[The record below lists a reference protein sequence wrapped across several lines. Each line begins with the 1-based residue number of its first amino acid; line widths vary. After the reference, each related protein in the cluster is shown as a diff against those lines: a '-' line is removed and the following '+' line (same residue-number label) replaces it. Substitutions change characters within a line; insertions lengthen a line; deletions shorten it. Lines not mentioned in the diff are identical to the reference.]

1 MTGLMAISSPTLS
14 SSQLHSSLRGFR
26 PPPHPLWLRAR
37 PSVPGPRSSRGLR
50 VSATAALSVEQET
63 RVQHNDSMDLQ
74 LLACPICYEPLI
86 RKGPAGL
93 NVPSIYRSGFKCQK
107 CNKSFT
113 SKDVYLDLTITSG
126 TTEYSEFKPARTEL
140 FRSPLVSFLYER
152 GWRQNFNRSGFPGL
166 DEEFNM
172 AQEYFKPV
180 AGGLLVDVSC
190 GSGLFSRKFA
200 KSGSF
205 SAVVAL
211 DFSENMLRQCYE
223 FIKQDDT
230 LITTNLA
237 LVRADVS
244 RLPFASG
251 SIDALHAGAALHCWP
266 SPSNAVAEISRVLR
280 SGGVFVA
287 TTFLVSPLNTPLP
300 LEAFRSLRQSFGQVT
315 NSYNYFTEKEIE
327 DLCRSCGLVNY
338 TSTVRRSFI
347 MRSANSPARILVEN
361 TSFVLAAERTRRRD
375 PLNGFKLYNGGWN
388 ISDLHYLAS
397 VGFTAAPLFA
407 VAAVWFFGFA
417 LVLSLI
423 CCCYCCFPRRSCS
436 FSRTTCALAVALLI
450 LCTAATIVGCV
461 VLFHGQDKFHG
472 TTSNTLDFVEGQ
484 SNTTVSN
491 LRSFSTN
498 LADAKKVG
506 VGQISLPADEQAAID
521 AVVKSLNDAADGV
534 SSRTADNSK
543 RIRDY
548 LDTVRLV
555 LIILVAAVL
564 LLVLLGLTF
573 SILGLQ
579 FLVYIFVLVGWVLV
593 AATFFLSGLFLLLHN
608 AVADTCVSMDEWA
621 LHPREHTAMDDILP
635 CVDVA
640 TTNASLRR
648 SREVTFQL
656 VNVVNQVITNVS
668 NADFPPMLKPLYYN
682 QSGPLLPP
690 LCNPYDT
697 DLGSRNCTTG
707 ELGFN
712 NVSQVWRS
720 YVCQVTVVNG
730 SDICA
735 TVGRI
740 TPKIYAQMM
749 AAVNVSHGLYQYGP
763 FLAGLADCTFV
774 RQTFRSITLDH
785 CPGLGRYSKQVFIG
799 LAMASAAVMLSMVL
813 WVIYARARWH
823 RKQLLSQQSKAT
835 VFSILPRSHGRPKR
849 ITTSTSRPPSMDS
862 KNSASSSS
870 SSKPRSPSRPCL
882 CSPTTHPGSFRC
894 KLHRGPRKSSGR
906 SVAHAGSPETKGPA
920 KATSMGGLL
929 MQMIRP
935 SGHDLRRRR
944 HFQPKPSRFFLMNGD
959 GRGAVAVA

>member
-1 MTGLMAISSPTLS
+1 MSGLMAISSATLT

-26 PPPHPLWLRAR
+26 PPPHPLWLRVR
-37 PSVPGPRSSRGLR
+37 PSLPGLHSSRGLR

-74 LLACPICYEPLI
+74 LLACPICYEPLT

-93 NVPSIYRSGFKCQK
+93 NLPSIYRSGFKCQK

-180 AGGLLVDVSC
+180 TGGLLVDVSC

-251 SIDALHAGAALHCWP
+251 SIDAVHAGAALHCWP
-266 SPSNAVAEISRVLR
+266 SPSNAVAEITRVLR

-327 DLCRSCGLVNY
+327 DLCRSCGLINY
-338 TSTVRRSFI
+338 TSTESEGMMAFGRAQAILMFATISLHSAVAGLQETPVSGAAEDVFLISPR
-347 MRSANSPARILVEN
+347 RSANSPARILVEN
-361 TSFVLAAERTRRRD
+361 TSFVLAADRTRRRD
-375 PLNGFKLYNGGWN
+375 PLNGFKLYTGGWN

-407 VAAVWFFGFA
+407 VTAVWFFGFA

-423 CCCYCCFPRRSCS
+423 CCCFCCFPRRSCS
-436 FSRTTCALAVALLI
+436 FSRTTYALAFALLI
-450 LCTAATIVGCV
+450 LFTAATIVGCV

-472 TTSNTLDFVEGQ
+472 TTSNTLDFVVGQ

-491 LRSFSTN
+491 LRNLSTN

-521 AVVKSLNDAADGV
+521 AVVQSLNDAAGGV

-548 LDTVRLV
+548 LDTVHLV

-579 FLVYIFVLVGWVLV
+579 FLVNICVLVGWVLV

-656 VNVVNQVITNVS
+656 VNVVNQVVTNVS

-682 QSGPLLPP
+682 QSGPLVPP
-690 LCNPYDT
+690 LCNPYDP
-697 DLGSRNCTTG
+697 DLGSRSCTTG

-712 NVSQVWRS
+712 NVSRVWRS

-749 AAVNVSHGLYQYGP
+749 AAVNVSYGLYQYGP
-763 FLAGLADCTFV
+763 FLTGLADCTFV

-799 LAMASAAVMLSMVL
+799 LAMASAAVMLSLVL

-823 RKQLLSQQSKAT
+823 RKRNKQLLARSYHEQQHLQEKYLLGT
-835 VFSILPRSHGRPKR
+835 PRSG
-849 ITTSTSRPPSMDS
+849 I
-862 KNSASSSS
+862 
-870 SSKPRSPSRPCL
+870 
-882 CSPTTHPGSFRC
+882 
-894 KLHRGPRKSSGR
+894 
-906 SVAHAGSPETKGPA
+906 
-920 KATSMGGLL
+920 
-929 MQMIRP
+929 
-935 SGHDLRRRR
+935 
-944 HFQPKPSRFFLMNGD
+944 
-959 GRGAVAVA
+959 

>member
-1 MTGLMAISSPTLS
+1 MMAFGRAQAILMFATIS
-14 SSQLHSSLRGFR
+14 LHS
-26 PPPHPLWLRAR
+26 A
-37 PSVPGPRSSRGLR
+37 VAGL
-50 VSATAALSVEQET
+50 QET
-63 RVQHNDSMDLQ
+63 
-74 LLACPICYEPLI
+74 P
-86 RKGPAGL
+86 
-93 NVPSIYRSGFKCQK
+93 
-107 CNKSFT
+107 
-113 SKDVYLDLTITSG
+113 
-126 TTEYSEFKPARTEL
+126 
-140 FRSPLVSFLYER
+140 VS
-152 GWRQNFNRSGFPGL
+152 
-166 DEEFNM
+166 
-172 AQEYFKPV
+172 
-180 AGGLLVDVSC
+180 
-190 GSGLFSRKFA
+190 
-200 KSGSF
+200 
-205 SAVVAL
+205 
-211 DFSENMLRQCYE
+211 
-223 FIKQDDT
+223 
-230 LITTNLA
+230 
-237 LVRADVS
+237 
-244 RLPFASG
+244 
-251 SIDALHAGAALHCWP
+251 GAAEDVFLI
-266 SPSNAVAEISRVLR
+266 SPR
-280 SGGVFVA
+280 
-287 TTFLVSPLNTPLP
+287 
-300 LEAFRSLRQSFGQVT
+300 
-315 NSYNYFTEKEIE
+315 
-327 DLCRSCGLVNY
+327 
-338 TSTVRRSFI
+338 
-347 MRSANSPARILVEN
+347 RSANSPARILVEN

-388 ISDLHYLAS
+388 ISDLHYWAS
-397 VGFTAAPLFA
+397 VGFTVAPLFA

-506 VGQISLPADEQAAID
+506 VGQISLPAEEQAAID

-690 LCNPYDT
+690 LCNPYDP

-712 NVSQVWRS
+712 NVSQVRPYELIRDPTVTIIITDPTRTTILLVQVWRS

-749 AAVNVSHGLYQYGP
+749 AAVTVSHGLYQYGP

-774 RQTFRSITLDH
+774 RQTFRSITVDH

-799 LAMASAAVMLSMVL
+799 LAMASAAVMLSLVL

-823 RKQLLSQQSKAT
+823 RKRNKQLLARSDHEQLHLQEKYLLGT
-835 VFSILPRSHGRPKR
+835 PRSGR
-849 ITTSTSRPPSMDS
+849 
-862 KNSASSSS
+862 
-870 SSKPRSPSRPCL
+870 
-882 CSPTTHPGSFRC
+882 
-894 KLHRGPRKSSGR
+894 
-906 SVAHAGSPETKGPA
+906 
-920 KATSMGGLL
+920 
-929 MQMIRP
+929 
-935 SGHDLRRRR
+935 
-944 HFQPKPSRFFLMNGD
+944 
-959 GRGAVAVA
+959 

>member
-1 MTGLMAISSPTLS
+1 MSGLMAISSATLT

-26 PPPHPLWLRAR
+26 PPPHPLWLRVR
-37 PSVPGPRSSRGLR
+37 PSLPGLHSSRGLR

-74 LLACPICYEPLI
+74 LLACPICYEPLT

-93 NVPSIYRSGFKCQK
+93 NLPSIYRSGFKCQK

-180 AGGLLVDVSC
+180 TGGLLVDVSC

-251 SIDALHAGAALHCWP
+251 SIDAVHAGAALHCWP
-266 SPSNAVAEISRVLR
+266 SPSNAVAEITRVLR

-327 DLCRSCGLVNY
+327 DLCRSCGLINY
-338 TSTVRRSFI
+338 TSTVQRSFI
-347 MRSANSPARILVEN
+347 IICAVNAGHSSRIGDLYNKESEGMMAFGRAQAILMFATISLHSAVAGLQETPVSGAAEDVFLISPRRSANSPARILVEN
-361 TSFVLAAERTRRRD
+361 TSFVLAADRTRRRD
-375 PLNGFKLYNGGWN
+375 PLNGFKLYTGGWN

-407 VAAVWFFGFA
+407 VTAVWFFGFA

-423 CCCYCCFPRRSCS
+423 CCCFCCFPRRSCS
-436 FSRTTCALAVALLI
+436 FSRTTYALAFALLI
-450 LCTAATIVGCV
+450 LFTAATIVGCV

-472 TTSNTLDFVEGQ
+472 TTSNTLDFVVGQ

-491 LRSFSTN
+491 LRNLSTN

-521 AVVKSLNDAADGV
+521 AVVQSLNDAAGGV

-548 LDTVRLV
+548 LDTVHLV

-579 FLVYIFVLVGWVLV
+579 FLVNICVLVGWVLV

-656 VNVVNQVITNVS
+656 VNVVNQVVTNVS

-682 QSGPLLPP
+682 QSGPLVPP
-690 LCNPYDT
+690 LCNPYDP
-697 DLGSRNCTTG
+697 DLGSRSCTTG

-712 NVSQVWRS
+712 NVSRVWRS

-749 AAVNVSHGLYQYGP
+749 AAVNVSYGLYQYGP
-763 FLAGLADCTFV
+763 FLTGLADCTFV

-799 LAMASAAVMLSMVL
+799 LAMASAAVMLSLVL

-823 RKQLLSQQSKAT
+823 RKRNKQLLARSYHEQQHLQEKYLLGT
-835 VFSILPRSHGRPKR
+835 PRSG
-849 ITTSTSRPPSMDS
+849 I
-862 KNSASSSS
+862 
-870 SSKPRSPSRPCL
+870 
-882 CSPTTHPGSFRC
+882 
-894 KLHRGPRKSSGR
+894 
-906 SVAHAGSPETKGPA
+906 
-920 KATSMGGLL
+920 
-929 MQMIRP
+929 
-935 SGHDLRRRR
+935 
-944 HFQPKPSRFFLMNGD
+944 
-959 GRGAVAVA
+959 